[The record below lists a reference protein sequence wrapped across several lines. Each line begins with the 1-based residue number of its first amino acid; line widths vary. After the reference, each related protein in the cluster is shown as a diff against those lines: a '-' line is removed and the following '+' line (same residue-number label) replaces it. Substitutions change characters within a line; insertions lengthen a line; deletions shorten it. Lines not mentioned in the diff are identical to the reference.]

1 MYRRILRNNLPKRS
15 YDPAA
20 RLCSTLFTDRTWTS
34 PASCRT
40 EPSFDKK
47 LAETEFMMC
56 EPHEISVNR
65 STQLALLLKA
75 SLSQE
80 ELKLTTA
87 AKAQAFEK
95 NYRRMV
101 RYGFLAIALIPLIF
115 LILMFSLES
124 KIIFLVLW
132 IISIIAIALFLIIVE
147 FIHSKLEEQQQLAGM
162 TFDEMLETFR
172 KKED

>member
-34 PASCRT
+34 LLAGLNHL
-40 EPSFDKK
+40 FDKK

>member
-34 PASCRT
+34 PASCR
-40 EPSFDKK
+40 
-47 LAETEFMMC
+47 
-56 EPHEISVNR
+56 
-65 STQLALLLKA
+65 QLALLLKA

-95 NYRRMV
+95 NYRRML